1 MGTIQT
7 GLKGKKVLITGAA
20 TGIGRATAL
29 ELAQHGCDIMIN
41 YFPSEEGKREA
52 EKVAHEICEEVK
64 KKLCRGL
71 IYPADISQE
80 DQVINMFDHLK
91 KEWGGLDILINNAG
105 IQKKVPSHEL
115 SLEEFNR
122 VITTNMTGTFLCSR
136 EALKI
141 FVSQDRKG
149 IIINNT
155 SVHQLIPKPQYLSY
169 SMSKGAVANLTRT
182 LALEYASK
190 GIRVNSVA
198 PGAIETG
205 INPWSKDEKREQ
217 EIEKHIPVR
226 SVGHAEEI
234 ARAIRFLA
242 SDESNYVTGQTLF
255 VDGGLTLYPDFGSDW
270 SSS

>member
-1 MGTIQT
+1 MET
-7 GLKGKKVLITGAA
+7 GLKGKRVLITGAA

-29 ELAQHGCDIMIN
+29 ELAKYGCDIMIN
-41 YFPSEEGKREA
+41 YFPSLEGKEEA
-52 EKVAHEICEEVK
+52 QKLAGEICEEIK
-64 KKLCRGL
+64 KNSCKS
-71 IYPADISQE
+71 IVFPADISDE
-80 DQVINMFDHLK
+80 SQVISMFTQLMKD
-91 KEWGGLDILINNAG
+91 WGGLDVLVNNAG
-105 IQKKVPSHEL
+105 IQKKSPSHQL
-115 SLEEFNR
+115 SLDEFNR
-122 VITTNMTGTFLCSR
+122 IITTNMTGTFLCSR

-141 FVSQDRKG
+141 FLSQKIKG
-149 IIINNT
+149 TIINNT

-182 LALEYASK
+182 LALEYAPQ

-205 INPWSKDEKREQ
+205 INPWAHNEKKEK
-217 EIEKHIPVR
+217 EIEKHIPLH
-226 SVGHAEEI
+226 SVGKAEEI

-242 SDESNYVTGQTLF
+242 SDESNYITGQTLF